1 MRPGRLLALK
11 VIAQESQLSLRIW
24 KHSGGHGLDTE
35 AAQVKGP
42 ARMCKREKEAG
53 CVCAYVCVCVHMPL
67 CVERW

>member
-53 CVCAYVCVCVHMPL
+53 RVCVHMCVCVHMPL